1 MKQCSTKYPETQR
14 PSALSF
20 QEAQNK
26 CCVLILTFYD
36 VDISISST
44 GANALYD
51 MAFFLMLFIDYFIL
65 FSQYISYEFITFFME
80 TFDELL
86 INKAML
92 TVIQH

>member
-1 MKQCSTKYPETQR
+1 M
-14 PSALSF
+14 
-20 QEAQNK
+20 
-26 CCVLILTFYD
+26 
-36 VDISISST
+36 DISISST

-65 FSQYISYEFITFFME
+65 FSQYISYKFITFFME